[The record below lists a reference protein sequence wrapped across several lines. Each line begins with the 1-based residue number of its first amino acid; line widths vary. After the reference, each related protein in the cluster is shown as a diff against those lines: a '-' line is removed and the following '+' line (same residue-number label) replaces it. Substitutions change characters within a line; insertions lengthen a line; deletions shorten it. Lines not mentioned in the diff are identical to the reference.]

1 MVTLEQGVYSFV
13 MESSSQGTFG
23 MTVRVDGVV
32 VQGSPFVVSFSGGQV
47 APERATVGGSG
58 VAGGVVGSP
67 VSFVVQ
73 LRDQFSNPVSSPANV
88 SVAVSGNGQ
97 ILAASV
103 SQQSPGRYGVSWTTR
118 AAGYYSY
125 AVRVNGVATT
135 ESPVAM
141 VRVSPLS
148 VASASSSFLLPP
160 DGGSVRVGVA
170 AVWQLVAAD
179 SFNNTLFS
187 SPRFDLKVVGSVSG
201 ALNFS
206 VFALGPGV
214 AGVELV
220 PLAAET
226 LVWSVSIEGAP
237 LAGSPFAF
245 VVQRGFV
252 SVAQSRAYGPGLDTV
267 QNVGVAAS
275 FALELKDEFGTAITD
290 TAGVIID
297 LQTPFS
303 TQVRGGVLH
312 VDYTLQQAGAQT
324 FRVTVAAGPAAG
336 MSVPGLPALV
346 VASDDSG
353 SYVSMVLAIG
363 AGVAAALSIVVMLLL
378 LGFRSNLVMRSAI
391 EAEKQT
397 LFVAADE
404 TEGDNN

>member
-1 MVTLEQGVYSFV
+1 
-13 MESSSQGTFG
+13 
-23 MTVRVDGVV
+23 
-32 VQGSPFVVSFSGGQV
+32 
-47 APERATVGGSG
+47 
-58 VAGGVVGSP
+58 
-67 VSFVVQ
+67 
-73 LRDQFSNPVSSPANV
+73 
-88 SVAVSGNGQ
+88 
-97 ILAASV
+97 
-103 SQQSPGRYGVSWTTR
+103 
-118 AAGYYSY
+118 
-125 AVRVNGVATT
+125 
-135 ESPVAM
+135 M